1 MRAVDLI
8 VAKRAG
14 AELSDQELEFIVNGV
29 ATDAIPEYQLTAWLM
44 AVCWQGMSFREA
56 AKLTDLMAHSGTI
69 LDLSEVGPT
78 VVDKHSTGGIG
89 DKTTLVFVPLV
100 AAAGL
105 PVAML
110 SGRGLGHTHGTLD
123 KLEAIPGFKTNLST
137 DRFKRQLKEIGM
149 AIGAQTKEFAL
160 VDGKL
165 YALRDVTG
173 TVESIPLIAASVL
186 CKKIAAGANVI
197 VIDVKSGSGAFM
209 RSDKEAIEL
218 AEMLH
223 KIGAKLNKSISCIVT
238 DMNQPLGI
246 AVGHT
251 LEVIETIETL
261 KGRGPSDLLEV
272 CLSLGSLALT
282 KAGRARH
289 DTEAR
294 EILSDVLHSGA
305 ALKKF
310 KELVQAQGGDAR
322 ITDDY
327 SLLPNAPVKYPV
339 VSHQHKSL
347 WVKEIDGRRVSS
359 ACNLMGAGR
368 MKQGDNIDL
377 AVGVEIK
384 AKVGD
389 QINNGEAIATIYGK
403 SAEQCKLA
411 AGELEKAYA
420 FSEEPVM
427 GLKLIKKA
435 LN

>member
-8 VAKRAG
+8 VAKRDG

-29 ATDAIPEYQLTAWLM
+29 ATDTIPEYQLTAWLM
-44 AVCWQGMSFREA
+44 AVCWRGMSFREA
-56 AKLTDLMAHSGTI
+56 AKLTDLMAHSGAI
-69 LDLSEVGPT
+69 LDLSEVGQH

-123 KLEAIPGFKTNLST
+123 KLEAIPGFKTNLAT
-137 DRFKRQLKEIGM
+137 DQFKRQLKEIGM
-149 AIGAQTKEFAL
+149 AIGAQTKEFAP

-218 AEMLH
+218 AETLH

-272 CLSLGSLALT
+272 SLSLGSLALI
-282 KAGRARH
+282 KGGRARH
-289 DTEAR
+289 ETEAR

-305 ALKKF
+305 ALTKF

-322 ITDDY
+322 IADDY

-339 VSHQHKSL
+339 VSHQHKNL

-389 QINNGEAIATIYGK
+389 QITNGEAIATIYGK

-411 AGELEKAYA
+411 AAELEKAYA

-435 LN
+435 LT